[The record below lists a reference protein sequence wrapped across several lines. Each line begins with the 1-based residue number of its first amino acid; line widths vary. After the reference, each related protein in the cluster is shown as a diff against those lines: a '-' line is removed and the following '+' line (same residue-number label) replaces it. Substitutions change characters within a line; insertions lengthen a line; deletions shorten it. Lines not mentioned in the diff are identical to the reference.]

1 MGKQTELVNL
11 LNSRRFNDAR
21 DLLQQHLQSGQLLD
35 PRIDRFWAPI
45 ADTIAQAVQADS
57 EIDAT
62 VPFWEALRDFFVTSI
77 EPIWGHVHKGHI
89 GFRLA
94 FAVVKQDF
102 ARARHELELAYQEDI
117 LLETAEGGTPDEIT
131 FRSYNYSAYVALTIF
146 ERIQDADFPTT
157 ADQEQ
162 FISQLFGPSFDAA
175 IAGMVVQPEL
185 MRSALTAIAPPTAL
199 PMCEARYKELQAAA
213 SLALPFAM
221 VSLIGTVLESLLIAD
236 LYHRKGLTT
245 LSNGK
250 NILTVEFGPLLQEA
264 IQQDVFPTASV
275 RTACQLVQIF
285 RNRLHPG
292 NELRQQY
299 KLVPRVAMTLRVLF
313 ELALLEWRKVFP

>member
-1 MGKQTELVNL
+1 MAKQTDLVNL
-11 LNSRRFNDAR
+11 LNSCRFNDAR
-21 DLLQQHLQSGQLLD
+21 EFLQQHLLSGQLLD
-35 PRIDRFWAPI
+35 PRTDYFWAPL
-45 ADTIAQAVQADS
+45 ADTIAQAIQADTG
-57 EIDAT
+57 IDAT
-62 VPFWEALRDFFVTSI
+62 VPFWEALEGFFVTSI
-77 EPIWGHVHKGHI
+77 EPIWGHTHKGHI
-89 GFRLA
+89 YFRLA
-94 FAVVKQDF
+94 FAVAKQDF
-102 ARARHELELAYQEDI
+102 ARARRELELAYQEDV
-117 LLETAEGGTPDEIT
+117 LLETAKGGTSDEIT

-175 IAGMVVQPEL
+175 IMGVTVQPEL
-185 MRSALTAIAPPTAL
+185 VQGALTAIVPPTEL
-199 PMCEARYKELQAAA
+199 PMCEARYEELQAAA
-213 SLALPFAM
+213 SHAFPFAI
-221 VSLIGTVLESLLIAD
+221 VSLTGTILESLLIAD

-250 NILTVEFGPLLQEA
+250 NILTVELGPLLQEA
-264 IQQDVFPTASV
+264 IQQAVFPTASV
-275 RTACQLVQIF
+275 RAVCQLVQIF